1 MKFAG
6 KTLVLLLLIGTLL
19 AACAPTVAGEPTV
32 DINAS
37 LTAGVG
43 TVIANFFET
52 QTALAPP
59 ASETPSITPLP
70 LQTSS
75 PVTLPTLASVAS
87 ATPYIVYLSPTPTGT
102 YYTATPNPSSLAY
115 GCNNLG
121 FIRDE
126 TIPSGTV
133 LKPGESFTKEW
144 KVANTGTC
152 PWKWAYRVVN
162 VSGNAMGGS
171 PAHPNQTIDVGK
183 WATLR
188 VTMTAPNTPGTY
200 TGYWQM
206 SDDAGH
212 KFGSILGVSIV
223 VTAPTSTPKPATAT
237 NTATSTSTSTTAPPT
252 QPPTLPP
259 TTEPTLPP
267 TTEPTLPPTAPPTT
281 APG

>member
-19 AACAPTVAGEPTV
+19 SACGSQPVPTV

-115 GCNNLG
+115 GCYNLG
-121 FIRDE
+121 FLSDV

-133 LKPGESFTKEW
+133 MKPGESFTKEW

-152 PWKWAYRVVN
+152 LWKWAFRVVN

-171 PAHPNQTIDVGK
+171 ATHPNDSIPATK
-183 WATLR
+183 WTTLR
-188 VTMTAPNTPGTY
+188 VAMVAPNTPGTY

-206 SDDAGH
+206 SDEAGH

-223 VTAPTSTPKPATAT
+223 VTAPTKTPLPS
-237 NTATSTSTSTTAPPT
+237 TATSTATNA
-252 QPPTLPP
+252 
-259 TTEPTLPP
+259 
-267 TTEPTLPPTAPPTT
+267 PTATNPPPASDTPT
-281 APG
+281 ATATATATPPPQ